1 MERYYSSFV
10 YVSCM
15 CEIKTSFE
23 KHRFMRYAQHTY
35 YTTFFLTTYKSM
47 YQYIV
52 KSAVKLFTIST
63 SKHTIMSAKFTNNTL

>member
-1 MERYYSSFV
+1 MPFS
-10 YVSCM
+10 
-15 CEIKTSFE
+15 
-23 KHRFMRYAQHTY
+23 
-35 YTTFFLTTYKSM
+35 TTYKSM